1 MKTICLFLSGILLF
15 TSCTRESSLDQLI
28 QETNLVKVFIVSNE
42 NIPVVHYETNDIDK
56 IKMWKNYIDENS
68 TGASNCN
75 YEGKLV
81 FRVYDDS
88 TIMQFSLQNECEQVS
103 YILNDSL
110 FVKKFTP
117 EGISFLNSLKQTQ

>member
-28 QETNLVKVFIVSNE
+28 QETNLVKVFIVSND